1 MTTLRQLTRKYR
13 GGGYVSERD
22 ARAVANQFVAAD
34 PDPNHE
40 YRAEPAEPPPSVLCI
55 WHVVRRYDRD
65 GAGDPVTI

>member
-1 MTTLRQLTRKYR
+1 MTLQQLRKRDA
-13 GGGYVSERD
+13 GGGYVSEQD
-22 ARAVANQFVAAD
+22 AQPVANLFAAAAS
-34 PDPNHE
+34 DPNHE